1 MSFTNDEYGKRTFE
15 FLDRIREAH
24 TTEDVEKVLL
34 TELEWYGLTV
44 ATLWGIPGPGQT
56 IEDTVSIN
64 TRPEAYTEHY
74 YAHQLVDKD
83 PVVSELRRTLT
94 PFTWQD
100 LRDNRR
106 LSKAENRI
114 IDEAREFASDDGLTV
129 PIVSGNGMLAVFS
142 PCGKKPNL
150 TAAARSALEIV
161 GMYSYHALQR
171 VSAQAQRQQRDA
183 QVAPLTAREREI
195 MRWVAVGKTDD
206 EIGTILTIGSETVK
220 THVENSKI
228 KLNATKR
235 TFAVVQA
242 LRFGEIFL

>member
-15 FLDRIREAH
+15 FLDRIRTAR
-24 TTEDVEKVLL
+24 TTEDVEKILL
-34 TELEWYGLTV
+34 AEVAWYGLTV
-44 ATLWGIPGPGQT
+44 ATLWSIPGPGQS
-56 IEDTVSIN
+56 IEETVSIN

-74 YAHQLVDKD
+74 FASQLVDKD
-83 PVVSELRRTLT
+83 PVVSELRRSLT
-94 PFTWQD
+94 PFSWQD

-106 LSKAENRI
+106 LSKAESRI
-114 IDEAREFASDDGLTV
+114 IDEAREFESDDGLTV

-142 PCGKKPNL
+142 PCGKKPDL
-150 TAAARSALEIV
+150 TPAARSALEIV
-161 GMYSYHALQR
+161 GMYTYHALQR
-171 VSAQAQRQQRDA
+171 VTAQTHRQRDG

-220 THVENSKI
+220 THVENAKI

-242 LRFGEIFL
+242 LRFGEIYL